1 VGNERA
7 QGVNLRAIPRG
18 TPIAIHRGMVSYFN
32 AGPYSTIRV
41 ELEAMSPTG
50 PYRLEIDHPAKRVVE
65 YFDTPFA
72 ALVRHAEI
80 EAALSGGVLP
90 PTKIN

>member
-1 VGNERA
+1 MGA
-7 QGVNLRAIPRG
+7 QSVNLRANLRG
-18 TPIAIHRGMVSYFN
+18 TAIAIRRGMVSYFN

-41 ELEAMSPTG
+41 ELQAMSPTG
-50 PYRLEIDHPAKRVVE
+50 PYRLEVDHPAKKLVE

-80 EAALSGGVLP
+80 ESALSGGVLP